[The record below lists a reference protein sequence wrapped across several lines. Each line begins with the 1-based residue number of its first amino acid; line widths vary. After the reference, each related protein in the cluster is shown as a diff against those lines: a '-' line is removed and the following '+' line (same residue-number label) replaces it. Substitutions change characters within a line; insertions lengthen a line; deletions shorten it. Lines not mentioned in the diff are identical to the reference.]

1 MHKLSPLVPLCAMAL
16 MSGCAGAWG
25 EYGPGNTGVF
35 RTGTGTVRTGM
46 GSGTMT
52 RHSYT
57 VGQIGYGIQL
67 GARVGFMH
75 AQAKGARSGNGLAV
89 DAHTDVTISHGRF
102 GGGLSV
108 GYTSD
113 RIIGGDTWAFSG
125 FPLGVYGQV
134 LLTDRLSVHA
144 GGSYVL
150 GAAIKHIEVDQ
161 SGGTS
166 AARGSAGLDVV
177 LSRSSA
183 NDWVF
188 RVEGRYT
195 KAGTA
200 DVAGMK
206 VDWTSTAVLGEL
218 LWATF

>member
-1 MHKLSPLVPLCAMAL
+1 MPKLSLRVLLCATAL

-25 EYGPGNTGVF
+25 EYGPGNKGVF

-52 RHSYT
+52 QHSYT
-57 VGQIGYGIQL
+57 VGETGYGIQL

-75 AQAKGARSGNGLAV
+75 AEAKGARSGNGVAV

-102 GGGLSV
+102 GGGLSL

-113 RIIGGDTWAFSG
+113 RIVGGDTWAFSG
-125 FPLGVYGQV
+125 FPLGAYGQV

-144 GGSYVL
+144 GGSYLL
-150 GAAIKHIEVDQ
+150 GAAIKHIEVDK

-166 AARGSAGLDVV
+166 AVR
-177 LSRSSA
+177 
-183 NDWVF
+183 
-188 RVEGRYT
+188 
-195 KAGTA
+195 
-200 DVAGMK
+200 
-206 VDWTSTAVLGEL
+206 
-218 LWATF
+218 